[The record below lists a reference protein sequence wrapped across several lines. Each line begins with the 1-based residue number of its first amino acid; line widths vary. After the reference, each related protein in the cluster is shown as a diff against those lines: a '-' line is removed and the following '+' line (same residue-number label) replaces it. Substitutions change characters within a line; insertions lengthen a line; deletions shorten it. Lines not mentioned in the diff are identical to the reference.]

1 MANNLSQTY
10 QGVVK
15 RATEMVSKYPLATT
29 VGGAVILSVS
39 WTVWD
44 FQEWKAFGTGGTPP
58 TWAGYWRMT
67 KFRVKRLL
75 SADDLRDA
83 SPLKQDG
90 PRYLKTTAL
99 TPRQGGRPRI
109 ISRTMPQRQHPEKKI
124 DAQAQQRVQSMMQTL
139 AHRHPELLEL
149 KKSKTEGRTTDA
161 IYAKPDLSTLNPA
174 AKDPLLD
181 HEIAHAHP
189 REDSLHVWLSEPDA
203 RTVIEAQWGERFPLT
218 FVSPGWT
225 MVYAPRTLEEVEL
238 VELIVHAGIAWIT
251 GVEV

>member
-1 MANNLSQTY
+1 MANNLYQTY
-10 QGVVK
+10 QEVLK
-15 RATEMVSKYPLATT
+15 RATETASKYPIATT
-29 VGGAVILSVS
+29 IGGAAILGVS

-44 FQEWKAFGTGGTPP
+44 FQEWKNFGTGGTPP

-67 KFRVKRLL
+67 KFRINRLM
-75 SADDLRDA
+75 SSDNLRDP
-83 SPLKQDG
+83 SPLNKDG
-90 PRYLKTTAL
+90 PRYLKAPL
-99 TPRQGGRPRI
+99 KPREGGRPRI
-109 ISRTMPQRQHPEKKI
+109 MSRTMPQRQHPGEI
-124 DAQAQQRVQSMMQTL
+124 DAQAKQRVQSMMQTL
-139 AHRHPELLEL
+139 AQKHPELLEI

-161 IYAKPDLSTLNPA
+161 IYAKPDLPTLNPK

-218 FVSPGWT
+218 FVNPGWT
-225 MVYAPRTLEEVEL
+225 MVYAPRTMDEVEL
-238 VELIVHAGIAWIT
+238 IEVIVRAGIAWIT